1 MHARGADLW
10 PETLTGDLVEE
21 VHHGR
26 RVRCYGRERPR
37 TLGDVL
43 ARAVQGA
50 PTRDAIVDARRRLTW
65 TGLRD
70 EARRVAG
77 ALHAAHAVKPG
88 DRVALLVAN
97 RAEFGVAVFAC
108 ALLGAVAVPL
118 NTKLRRGELGFMLAH
133 SGARLLLTEPE
144 WWEAI
149 APIRAEIPC
158 EAVYAIGEAPR
169 GTEPFARLAEGC
181 HAPPDV
187 PVAEDDPALIMY
199 TSGTTGEPKG
209 AIGTHGGVINGAIS
223 FVRCLGL
230 GADERTLVAVPL
242 FHVTGLIAQ
251 FLTMAQVAGTTVVM
265 RQFNAA
271 QALGLLDAERITHV
285 VAAPTVYIMMM
296 SEAGHDGHG
305 GAVRVAA
312 YGGAPI
318 APDAVRAMRA
328 WLPRARLHNVY
339 GMTETCSPTTVLPD
353 ADALARVSSVG
364 RPIPTAD
371 VRTVDPLTGRDCGPD
386 EVGELRVRGPMVV
399 PGYWANPDATAAAMG
414 DGWLCTGDLARID
427 AGGYVTVV
435 DRLKDMIN
443 RGGEKVYCVEVEDA
457 LCGHPDVLEAA
468 VVGVPDPVYG
478 EVVKACVVPRPGR
491 SVDPADVRAWVAGRL
506 AKFKAPR
513 DVLVL
518 DALPRNASGKV
529 LKSRLR

>member
-1 MHARGADLW
+1 MHARGVDLW
-10 PETLTGDLVEE
+10 PGTLTGDLVEE

-26 RVRCYGRERPR
+26 RVRCYGAARPR
-37 TLGDVL
+37 TLGEVL
-43 ARAVQGA
+43 ARAVERA
-50 PTRDAIVDARRRLTW
+50 PTRDAVVDPRRRLTW
-65 TGLRD
+65 TELGD

-77 ALHAAHAVKPG
+77 ALHAEHAVKPG

-97 RAEFGVAVFAC
+97 RAEFGVCVFAC

-118 NTKLRRGELGFMLAH
+118 NTKLRRGELAFMLGH
-133 SGARLLLTEPE
+133 SGARVLVTDPE
-144 WWEAI
+144 WWDEV
-149 APIRAEIPC
+149 APVRTDLPC

-169 GTEPFARLAEGC
+169 GTEPFARLADGH
-181 HAPPDV
+181 HAAPDV
-187 PVAEDDPALIMY
+187 PVAEDDPAFIMY
-199 TSGTTGEPKG
+199 TSGTTGRPKG
-209 AIGTHGGVINGAIS
+209 AIGTHGGVINGAITYA
-223 FVRCLGL
+223 RCLAL
-230 GADERTLVAVPL
+230 GDDERTLVAVPL

-251 FLTMAQVAGTTVVM
+251 FLTMAHVAGTTVVM
-265 RQFNAA
+265 RQFDAG
-271 QALGLLDAERITHV
+271 QALALLDAERITHV
-285 VAAPTVYIMMM
+285 VAAPTVYIMMT
-296 SEAGHDGHG
+296 SVPGYDRHG
-305 GAVRVAA
+305 AALRVVA

-318 APDAVRAMRA
+318 APDAVRALRA
-328 WLPRARLHNVY
+328 WRPRARLHNVY

-353 ADALARVSSVG
+353 AEALARVSGVG

-399 PGYWANPDATAAAMG
+399 PGYWTDADATAAAMG
-414 DGWLCTGDLARID
+414 DGWLRTGDLARID
-427 AGGYVTVV
+427 AEGYVTVM

-443 RGGEKVYCVEVEDA
+443 RGGEKVYCVEVEDV

-491 SVDPADVRAWVAGRL
+491 SVDPAAVRAWVAGRL